1 MTNTWHA
8 VTVSGGQAAMSQIR
22 FRLLE
27 LRARRRMSQRQVAA
41 AAGVRPDTISALER
55 GAVHGIQFETL
66 ARLCDALGCEPG
78 DLFELDRNGSAAR
91 NGKQMDETAQI
102 AALRAQIKPLTEEER
117 ERGLAL
123 LEESRRS
130 LEEQL
135 AERGGVPF
143 DESWPLINAAR
154 DERSRLL

>member
-1 MTNTWHA
+1 
-8 VTVSGGQAAMSQIR
+8 MSRIR
-22 FRLLE
+22 LRLPE
-27 LRARRRMSQRQVAA
+27 LRASRRLSQRQVAA
-41 AAGVRPDTISALER
+41 AAGIRPDTVSSLER

-78 DLFELDRNGSAAR
+78 DLFELDRNGSAGR
-91 NGKQMDETAQI
+91 NSAEAEQI
-102 AALRAQIKPLTEEER
+102 AALRAQIRPLTDEER
-117 ERGLAL
+117 ERALAL
-123 LEESRRS
+123 LEESRQS

-135 AERGGVPF
+135 AARGGVPF

>member
-1 MTNTWHA
+1 
-8 VTVSGGQAAMSQIR
+8 MSQIR
-22 FRLLE
+22 LRLPE

-41 AAGVRPDTISALER
+41 VAGLRPDTISALER
-55 GAVHGIQFETL
+55 GQAHGIQFETL
-66 ARLCDALGCEPG
+66 ARLCDALGCQPG
-78 DLFELDRNGSAAR
+78 ELFELERNGSAAT
-91 NGKQMDETAQI
+91 NGKKVDEAAQI
-102 AALRAQIKPLTEEER
+102 ATLGAQIKPLSAEER
-117 ERGLAL
+117 ERALAL

-130 LEEQL
+130 LDEQL